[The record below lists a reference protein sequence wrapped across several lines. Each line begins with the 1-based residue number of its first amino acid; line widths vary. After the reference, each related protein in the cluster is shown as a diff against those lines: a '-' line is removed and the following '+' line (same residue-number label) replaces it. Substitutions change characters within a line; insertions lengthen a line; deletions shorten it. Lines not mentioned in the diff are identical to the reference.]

1 MMQDQRAF
9 DSEAMAAFMPAEKIG
24 LVATVN
30 PQGLPHISLITS
42 TRAATPTQLVCG
54 EFCKGMSKTYM
65 QQNHRVGFLIMTM
78 DRKLWRGT
86 ALWTHLRQEGPEYE
100 QFNDLPMF
108 RYNAYFGINTVHYLD
123 LIATT
128 ARQALPM
135 GAIMRNALMTR
146 IAKGGAADKK
156 GTAILKPFA
165 QTLFNRMD
173 ALKFISYI
181 GTDGY
186 PVIVPV
192 IQCQAAD
199 GRRLVFS
206 MNAYGAEL
214 EEISE
219 DATVAVFGLTMAM
232 EDVLI
237 RGRFKGT
244 RRYRSIR
251 LGVVDIDWV
260 YNSMP
265 PCHGQ
270 IYPPV
275 PLTPVVEF

>member
-1 MMQDQRAF
+1 MRDQHAF
-9 DSEAMAAFMPAEKIG
+9 DSEAMAAFKPAEKIG

-54 EFCKGMSKTYM
+54 EFCKGLSKSYM

-86 ALWTHLRQEGPEYE
+86 ASWTHLRKEGPEYE
-100 QFNDLPMF
+100 QFNELPMF

-123 LIATT
+123 LVTT
-128 ARQALPM
+128 SARQALPM
-135 GAIMRNALMTR
+135 GSIMRGALMTR
-146 IAKGGAADKK
+146 VAKGGAVNKK
-156 GTAILKPFA
+156 GAAVLKPFA
-165 QTLFNRMD
+165 EALFNRMD
-173 ALKFISYI
+173 ALKFIAYVEA
-181 GTDGY
+181 DGY

-199 GRRLVFS
+199 GKRLVFS
-206 MNAYGAEL
+206 MSAYGDEL
-214 EEISE
+214 TQIPE
-219 DATVAVFGLTMAM
+219 DTTVAVFGLTMAM

-237 RGRFKGT
+237 RGCFKGT
-244 RRYRSIR
+244 RRSRAIQ

-275 PLTPVVEF
+275 PLTPIVEF

>member
-1 MMQDQRAF
+1 MQDQRAF
-9 DSEAMAAFMPAEKIG
+9 DSETMATFAPAEKIG

-42 TRAATPTQLVCG
+42 TRAAAPTQLVCG
-54 EFCKGMSKTYM
+54 EFCKGLSKTYM

-78 DRKLWRGT
+78 DRKLWRGK
-86 ALWTHLRQEGPEYE
+86 ARWTHLRKEGPEYE
-100 QFNDLPMF
+100 QFNELPMF

-123 LIATT
+123 LVATT
-128 ARQALPM
+128 TQQSLPL
-135 GAIMRNALMTR
+135 GAIIRSALMTR
-146 IAKGGAADKK
+146 LAKGGATLKK
-156 GTAILKPFA
+156 GAAILKPFA
-165 QTLFNRMD
+165 KDLFNRMD
-173 ALKFISYI
+173 ALKFIAYI
-181 GTDGY
+181 GNDGY
-186 PVIVPV
+186 PLIVPL

-199 GRRLVFS
+199 GKRLVFS
-206 MNAYGAEL
+206 MGAYGDEL
-214 EEISE
+214 AKIPE
-219 DATVAVFGLTMAM
+219 DTTVAVFGLTMAM

-237 RGRFKGT
+237 RGRFKKT
-244 RRYRSIR
+244 RRYRSIK
-251 LGVVDIDWV
+251 LGTVDIDWV